1 MIQQQYIESG
11 ALEAYV
17 MGSASDEEVKE
28 LMYMKSNYP
37 EVNFALQQLEL
48 DMEHI
53 AQHMALTPPARTW
66 DKISETID
74 ELIVRPVNDPEQYQT
89 DQEDRNFK
97 NFNTGNKHSGP
108 HYIEVESESR
118 TMNISKTWKWVFA
131 AVFVLGKIF
140 LGCAI
145 YFYLENR
152 QAQQQINDLKTEL
165 RQISK

>member
-1 MIQQQYIESG
+1 MIQQQYIDSG
-11 ALEAYV
+11 ILEAYV
-17 MGSASDEEVKE
+17 TGSATEAEVKE
-28 LMYMKSNYP
+28 LLYMKAKYP

-53 AQHMALTPPARTW
+53 AQHMAVMPPAGTW

-74 ELIVRPVNDPEQYQT
+74 ELILRPEYDPKQFNTDAGNNNYQ
-89 DQEDRNFK
+89 NFK
-97 NFNTGNKHSGP
+97 TSNGP
-108 HYIEVESESR
+108 HFIEVESESNH
-118 TMNISKTWKWVFA
+118 MKVHKNWKWVLA

-152 QAQQQINDLKTEL
+152 QTQQQVQELKTEL
-165 RQISK
+165 KQLKK